1 MSRKIARE
9 VVMQFAYQME
19 INDDY
24 SLDKADYLMDK
35 DDLNEQDIEFIKLS
49 ISLLVENLESI
60 DNKIGKYLKGWKV
73 ERIPKVD
80 LAILRVAI
88 NEIDNINDVPDSVAI
103 NEAVD
108 MAKSFSNEESFKFVN
123 GLLGSY
129 YRSLGE

>member
-88 NEIDNINDVPDSVAI
+88 NEIDNISDVPDSVAI